1 MPRLLLFGYGN
12 PGRGDDALGPN
23 LIDHIALLGFSH
35 VECQSDM
42 QLQIEHVM
50 DVARCHQALFIDADL
65 SCAEPFVYSKVVAE
79 KDRSYSTHAM
89 TPSTLLHVYQEVYGQ
104 AAPQTFLLRI
114 RGYHFE
120 LGTALSNRANANLE
134 AAVKFVSRLCEMDD
148 LKIL

>member
-1 MPRLLLFGYGN
+1 MAF
-12 PGRGDDALGPN
+12 DS
-23 LIDHIALLGFSH
+23 F
-35 VECQSDM
+35 
-42 QLQIEHVM
+42 
-50 DVARCHQALFIDADL
+50 ARHKKIKL
-65 SCAEPFVYSKVVAE
+65 KVVAE

-120 LGTALSNRANANLE
+120 LGTALSNRANANLD
-134 AAVKFVSRLCEMDD
+134 AAVKFVSRLCEMDN